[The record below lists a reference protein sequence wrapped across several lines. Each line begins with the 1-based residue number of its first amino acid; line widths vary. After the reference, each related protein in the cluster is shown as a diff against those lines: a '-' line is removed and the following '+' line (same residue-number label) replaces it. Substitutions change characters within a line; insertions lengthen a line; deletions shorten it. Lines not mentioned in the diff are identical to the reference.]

1 MKRVQKWLASLLAVI
16 MVIGM
21 VPLSALA
28 AEHDNQVRVIVENT
42 TFTPETADEVGGTW
56 DESFWHGTL
65 VDTWVGINDE
75 STMMSCVVDALAS
88 KGYEQKG
95 AENNYISMIN
105 GLSEFDGG
113 FMSGW
118 MGTLNDWFTNEGF
131 GAFTIAN
138 GKLEAGDEI
147 RIMYTCSYG
156 ADLGGSW
163 GDSDTTIKELQF
175 SSGTLA
181 PAFDK
186 DTHEYTLNIPAGTT
200 SVIVTPT
207 ASNKNYQVRTRI
219 GDTVYKR
226 TANVPV
232 SDSTEIVVECNYE
245 GSVSMNPDGETSAY
259 TITVNIEEPQDV
271 SAVLGEALAQMAENV
286 AQPEFGQI
294 GGEWAVL
301 GLARSGYFDKD
312 STYFSQYYDRIVET
326 VNETASELDMNGA
339 LHRNKSTENSRLI
352 LALSAIGKSSEAV
365 GNWNLLAPFNE
376 NFKWITRQGI
386 NGPIFTLLALDSHGY
401 QLTDTT
407 VHQQCIDY
415 ILEKQLE
422 DGGWALSGKKAD
434 PDITGMALQ
443 ALAPYTDDEKVKT
456 AIEEG
461 INCLSAIQQ
470 EDGGYA
476 SWRTVNSESIA
487 QVIVACT
494 ALGINPDTDARF
506 IKNGK
511 SALDA
516 LLLFYDR
523 ETKMFRHTADGKA
536 DQMATEQGVYA
547 LVAYDRF
554 MNGQTS
560 LYDMTDVKFAE
571 EEEVEEL
578 AKAKENAKAEL
589 DSYKNASDYR
599 EAQKAEL
606 AKAIADGKA
615 AIDKAGTLDE
625 VNAALAAAK
634 TVMDAIKTDVQLTAE
649 DKEAIKAELQNHLSF
664 LLQNT
669 PNPEVGSIGGEW
681 AVLAL
686 ARAGYAVPEN
696 YFDNYYTNAKKFVK
710 ENINDK
716 EQLHRVKS
724 TENSRLILALTA
736 IGKDV
741 TDVAGHD
748 LLAGLSDLDYLKKQ
762 GINGPIWALIALDSH
777 GYEIPALIG
786 NGTQATRE
794 NIIAYILDMQLEDG
808 GWALFGKNADPDMTG
823 MALQALAPYYET
835 NADVTTAVDK
845 ALKCLSDIQLESGG
859 FSSWGEGENIE
870 SCAQVIVALTALG
883 VNPTTDAHFVKA
895 NGNPVSALLTFALK
909 DGGFKH
915 VASGVV
921 DGMATEQGSYALVA
935 YDRFL
940 NGKTSLYDMSDV
952 EINNNPDV
960 PVPEDKDITLTDVT
974 GTGVTVTGK
983 ESILNGM
990 ELEANLLT
998 SGDLY
1003 DKVKESLKDGKFTL
1017 YDMYLLENNLVV
1029 QPDGTITVSIP
1040 VPDGYDGAKCKVY
1053 CVNADGSVTEITAVL
1068 KDGKLVLETDQMG
1081 AFVVYQPVAVDPS
1094 DPDENGNGTTTKPDE
1109 PDNNGGTD
1117 SPQTGDNSH
1126 VVLWFTVSLLSLAT
1140 LTVLGRK
1147 KKAVK

>member
-28 AEHDNQVRVIVENT
+28 AGHDNQVRVIVENT

-75 STMMSCVVDALAS
+75 STMMSCVVDALES

-131 GAFTIAN
+131 GAFTVAN

-156 ADLGGSW
+156 DDLGGSW
-163 GDSDTTIKELQF
+163 GNSDTTIKELQF
-175 SSGTLA
+175 SSGMLE

-186 DTHEYTLNIPAGTT
+186 NTHEYTLNVPNGTT

-232 SDSTEIVVECNYE
+232 SDGTEIVVECNYE

-271 SAVLGEALAQMAENV
+271 SAILDEALAQMAENV
-286 AQPEFGQI
+286 AEPVFGSI

-301 GLARSGYFDKD
+301 GLARSGYFDKN

-326 VNETASELDMNGA
+326 VNEKASDLDMNGA

-365 GNWNLLAPFNE
+365 GNWNLLAPFNN

-386 NGPIFTLLALDSHGY
+386 NGPIWALIALDTHDY

-407 VHQQCIDY
+407 IRQQCIDH
-415 ILEKQLE
+415 ILEKQFE

-443 ALAPYTDDEKVKT
+443 ALAPYVDDEKVK
-456 AIEEG
+456 AAVEEG
-461 INCLSAIQQ
+461 INCLSNLQQ

-476 SWRTVNSESIA
+476 SWGTVNSESIA

-494 ALGINPDTDARF
+494 TLGINPDTDARF

-516 LLLFYDR
+516 LLAFYND
-523 ETKMFRHTADGKA
+523 ETHMFKHTLSTGDN
-536 DQMATEQGVYA
+536 QMATEQGVYA

-571 EEEVEEL
+571 EEAL
-578 AKAKENAKAEL
+578 DKAKEDAKAEL
-589 DSYKNASDYR
+589 DSYKNADDYREAQKAELTKAISDGKAAIDAASDVVGVQTALTTAKAAMDAIKTDAQLTEEENAAALEKAKADAKAELDRYKNADDYR

-615 AIDKAGTLDE
+615 EIDKAGTLDE

-634 TVMDAIKTDVQLTAE
+634 AVMDAIKTDAQLTE
-649 DKEAIKAELQNHLSF
+649 E
-664 LLQNT
+664 
-669 PNPEVGSIGGEW
+669 
-681 AVLAL
+681 
-686 ARAGYAVPEN
+686 EN
-696 YFDNYYTNAKKFVK
+696 
-710 ENINDK
+710 
-716 EQLHRVKS
+716 
-724 TENSRLILALTA
+724 
-736 IGKDV
+736 
-741 TDVAGHD
+741 
-748 LLAGLSDLDYLKKQ
+748 
-762 GINGPIWALIALDSH
+762 
-777 GYEIPALIG
+777 
-786 NGTQATRE
+786 
-794 NIIAYILDMQLEDG
+794 
-808 GWALFGKNADPDMTG
+808 
-823 MALQALAPYYET
+823 
-835 NADVTTAVDK
+835 
-845 ALKCLSDIQLESGG
+845 
-859 FSSWGEGENIE
+859 
-870 SCAQVIVALTALG
+870 
-883 VNPTTDAHFVKA
+883 
-895 NGNPVSALLTFALK
+895 
-909 DGGFKH
+909 
-915 VASGVV
+915 
-921 DGMATEQGSYALVA
+921 QGSSQ
-935 YDRFL
+935 
-940 NGKTSLYDMSDV
+940 G
-952 EINNNPDV
+952 
-960 PVPEDKDITLTDVT
+960 EDQTP
-974 GTGVTVTGK
+974 GQ
-983 ESILNGM
+983 
-990 ELEANLLT
+990 
-998 SGDLY
+998 GDNQN
-1003 DKVKESLKDGKFTL
+1003 DGK
-1017 YDMYLLENNLVV
+1017 
-1029 QPDGTITVSIP
+1029 
-1040 VPDGYDGAKCKVY
+1040 
-1053 CVNADGSVTEITAVL
+1053 
-1068 KDGKLVLETDQMG
+1068 
-1081 AFVVYQPVAVDPS
+1081 DPS
-1094 DPDENGNGTTTKPDE
+1094 DV
-1109 PDNNGGTD
+1109 
-1117 SPQTGDNSH
+1117 PQTGDSTPIIPFVAVMAAS
-1126 VVLWFTVSLLSLAT
+1126 VVLAGAAF
-1140 LTVLGRK
+1140 GK
-1147 KKAVK
+1147 KRRVNN